1 MSDVSLAPGKRL
13 SQIRQQLGLSQR
25 RVAELSGLTH
35 SAISTIEQDKVSPA
49 ISTLQ
54 KLLTVYGLSLSA
66 FFAEP
71 EKPAEPQIVIDS
83 DDLIEIGSQGVSMKL
98 IHNGDPNRTLAM
110 MIETY
115 EPGTTTGERIK
126 HQGEEIGTLLEGEV
140 VLQVNGQSYHL
151 LAGQSYAI
159 NTCIPHSISAHTP
172 TTF

>member
-35 SAISTIEQDKVSPA
+35 SAIST
-49 ISTLQ
+49 LQ

-71 EKPAEPQIVIDS
+71 EKPAEPQIVIGS

-159 NTCIPHSISAHTP
+159 NTGIPHSFSNTSARICRIISAHTP

>member
-1 MSDVSLAPGKRL
+1 
-13 SQIRQQLGLSQR
+13 
-25 RVAELSGLTH
+25 
-35 SAISTIEQDKVSPA
+35 
-49 ISTLQ
+49 
-54 KLLTVYGLSLSA
+54 
-66 FFAEP
+66 
-71 EKPAEPQIVIDS
+71 
-83 DDLIEIGSQGVSMKL
+83 MKL

-159 NTCIPHSISAHTP
+159 NTGIPTVSATRRRAFAGLSAPIRRRHSDQRSGHELSPFAVLA
-172 TTF
+172 TTGAGPED